1 MAIAT
6 ILNVTGK
13 TFLNSNPAKAGMSIE
28 YGDVIETYDISKGLE
43 ESFKSDDPTDDGL
56 MSLKFN
62 NNSKMKLKSHQKII
76 FADGD
81 DIPTANNFKL
91 SMDSECVVRDQN
103 FDAYMDAM
111 WANTAFREI
120 EDIADT
126 DIQEVDNI
134 TATSGVRG

>member
-1 MAIAT
+1 MSIAT
-6 ILNVTGK
+6 IVSVTNK
-13 TFLNSNPAKAGMSIE
+13 VFKNSNPAKSGMSIDYE
-28 YGDVIETYDISKGLE
+28 DILETYDISKGIE

-91 SMDSECVVRDQN
+91 SMDSECIVQDQN
-103 FDAYMDAM
+103 FDAYVDAM
-111 WANTAFREI
+111 WASTVWVEI
-120 EDIADT
+120 EEASYKEY
-126 DIQEVDNI
+126 EVENI
-134 TATSGVRG
+134 TAASGVRG